1 MSTNLSIGGLISGID
16 TNAILDQLYQF
27 AQAPILRLE
36 SRKSALRDQSV
47 AWSQLEG
54 QLLGLRT
61 MSAQLASPA
70 TFDACLATT
79 SQPNLVTASATA
91 AAVPGSYL
99 FTVEALAQTHQ
110 LASQGYADTDQT
122 EVGSG
127 TITITVGD
135 GAPVVI
141 DVDNYTLAE
150 LRDAINEADA
160 GVSAAIIN
168 DGGET
173 TPYRLIVT
181 SRTSGTE
188 GETDLVTSL
197 TGGTPPTFSDLQA
210 AQDASIK
217 LGSGAGAITITSSTN
232 TIKDAISGVTLNLHQ
247 ADPTTSVTLTVAE
260 DTAKIQGL
268 VTDFVAAYNTI
279 VDFFAGQFYYDSDTN
294 TSGTLFG
301 DYRLQALQRY
311 LGAAVTGQVVGL
323 SKGLRALAD
332 VGITRSTGGKLVID
346 SAALSSAVASQLD
359 DVMRL
364 FAATGEATDSAVQ
377 YLTATADT
385 AASGLEGYAVA
396 ITQAA
401 ARARVT
407 AGAAQTEVLVAD
419 ETITL
424 NGVAVSLTA
433 GMTQAEVIEEI
444 NSHQTQTGLVASAT
458 GADGTGEGN
467 YLSIT
472 RAAYGSAYHVAGVS
486 SASNQGGNATSG
498 LGNVTV
504 TDESPAGESGT
515 GTGAS
520 GLDVEGTIGDEAA
533 AGSGQLLT
541 ASEGDPK
548 GMCLLVTATAPGS
561 YGSVMFTA
569 GIAEAAFRVVLDA
582 TDITNG
588 TVATVQSYL
597 TDSVTEIDSEIAR
610 LQELIARE
618 QERLRA
624 SFARMES
631 ALAQFQAQ
639 SQYLTNQF
647 SQIQANSSNSGS

>member
-1 MSTNLSIGGLISGID
+1 MSSNLSIGGLISGID
-16 TNAILDQLYQF
+16 TNAILDQLYQL

-36 SRKSALRDQSV
+36 SRKSSLQEQSV

-79 SQPNLVTASATA
+79 SQPDLVTASATTT
-91 AAVPGSYL
+91 AVPGSYL

-110 LASQGYADTDQT
+110 LACQGYADTDQT

-135 GAPVVI
+135 GDPVVI

-173 TPYRLIVT
+173 TPYRLIIT
-181 SRTSGTE
+181 SLTSGTE
-188 GETDLVTSL
+188 GEIDLVNSL
-197 TGGTPPTFSDLQA
+197 AGGTPPTFSDLQA
-210 AQDASIK
+210 AQDASIE

-232 TIKDAISGVTLNLHQ
+232 MIKDAISGITLNLHA

-260 DTAKIQGL
+260 DAAKIQGL
-268 VTDFVAAYNTI
+268 VTEFVTAYNTI
-279 VDFFAGQFYYDSDTN
+279 VDFFADQFYYDPDSN
-294 TSGTLFG
+294 FSGTLFG
-301 DYRLQALQRY
+301 DYRLQSLQRY

-323 SKGLRALAD
+323 SEGLRALAD
-332 VGITRSTGGKLVID
+332 VGITSSTGGKLTVD
-346 SAALSSAVASQLD
+346 LAALSSAVAGQLD

-364 FAATGEATDSAVQ
+364 FAAAGEATDSAVQ
-377 YLTATADT
+377 YLTATTDT
-385 AASGLEGYAVA
+385 AASGLEGYAVE

-401 ARARVT
+401 AQARVT
-407 AGAAQTEVLVAD
+407 AGVAQTQVLVAD

-424 NGVAVSLTA
+424 NGLAISLTA

-444 NSHQTQTGLVASAT
+444 NSHQTQTGLAASAT

-467 YLSIT
+467 YLTMS
-472 RAAYGSAYHVAGVS
+472 RAAYGSAYHVEGVS

-515 GTGAS
+515 GAGAS
-520 GLDVEGTIGDEAA
+520 GLDVEGTIGAEAA

-561 YGSVMFTA
+561 YGSVTFTA
-569 GIAEAAFRVVLDA
+569 GVAEAAFRVVLEA
-582 TDITNG
+582 TDITSG

-597 TDSVTEIDSEIAR
+597 TDSITEIDSEIAR
-610 LQELIARE
+610 LQGLIARE

-639 SQYLTNQF
+639 GQYLAGQL
-647 SQIQANSSNSGS
+647 SQIEANSSSSS

>member
-1 MSTNLSIGGLISGID
+1 MGSNISIGGLISGID
-16 TNAILDQLYQF
+16 TNGILDQLYQL
-27 AQAPILRLE
+27 AQAPILRLN
-36 SRKSALRDQSV
+36 SRKSSLQNRSV

-54 QLLGLRT
+54 RLLNLRT
-61 MSAQLASPA
+61 VSAQLASPA
-70 TFDACLATT
+70 TFAACLATT
-79 SQPNLVTASATA
+79 SKPDLVTASATT
-91 AAVPGSYL
+91 AAVPGSYV

-110 LASQGYADTDQT
+110 LASQGYADTGQT

-127 TITITVGD
+127 TITITIGD
-135 GAPVVI
+135 GDPVVI

-150 LRDAINEADA
+150 LREAINEAEA
-160 GVSAAIIN
+160 GVTAAIIN
-168 DGGET
+168 DGGAT
-173 TPYRLIVT
+173 TPYRLIIT

-188 GETDLVTSL
+188 GEIDLVPSL
-197 TGGTPPTFSDLQA
+197 TGGTPPAFSDLQV
-210 AQDASIK
+210 AQDASLK

-232 TIKDAISGVTLNLHQ
+232 TIKDAISGVTLNLRL
-247 ADPTTSVTLTVAE
+247 ADPATSVTLTVAE
-260 DTAKIQGL
+260 DTAKIQNL
-268 VTDFVAAYNTI
+268 VTDFVAAYNAM
-279 VDFFAGQFYYDSDTN
+279 VEFFGDQFYYDPDSN
-294 TSGTLFG
+294 ASGVLFG

-311 LGAAVTGQVVGL
+311 LGAAVTGQVAGL
-323 SKGLRALAD
+323 SGGLRALAE
-332 VGITRSTGGKLVID
+332 VGIT
-346 SAALSSAVASQLD
+346 SATDGRLTLNSATLSSAVANQLD

-364 FAATGEATDSAVQ
+364 FAAAGKATDSAVQ

-385 AASGLEGYAVA
+385 APSGLEGYAVE

-401 ARARVT
+401 AQARVT
-407 AGAAQTEVLVAD
+407 AGVAQTEVLVAD
-419 ETITL
+419 ETVTL
-424 NGVAVSLTA
+424 SGVAVSLTA

-444 NSHQTQTGLVASAT
+444 NSHQTATGLVASAT

-467 YLSIT
+467 YLTIS
-472 RAAYGSAYHVAGVS
+472 RAAYGSAYHVEGVS

-504 TDESPAGESGT
+504 TEESPSGESGT

-520 GLDVEGTIGDEAA
+520 GLDVEGTIGGEEA

-541 ASEGDPK
+541 ASEGGPK

-569 GIAEAAFRVVLDA
+569 GVAEAAFRVVLDA

-588 TVATVQSYL
+588 TVAIVQSYL
-597 TDSVTEIDSEIAR
+597 TDSITEIDSQIAR
-610 LQELIARE
+610 LQDLIARE

-624 SFARMES
+624 SFARMEV

-639 SQYLTNQF
+639 SQYLAGQLG
-647 SQIQANSSNSGS
+647 QIEANSSS